1 MLYNVLVI
9 ARDEI
14 DLGFRLAGVK
24 IHAVR
29 NSEEAREKLVE
40 QLDSKEYGIILLDD
54 ELTTD
59 FDNEMEK
66 RILESEFP
74 LVMLIPLRKELKEEI
89 AEDEFSQ
96 FISNIIGYRIRI

>member
-1 MLYNVLVI
+1 MYKVLVI

-24 IHAVR
+24 THAVK

-59 FDNEMEK
+59 FDEQLEK
-66 RILESEFP
+66 RILESDFP

-89 AEDEFSQ
+89 LEDEISKFA
-96 FISNIIGYRIRI
+96 SNIIGHRIRI

>member
-1 MLYNVLVI
+1 MMYKVLVI
-9 ARDEI
+9 VRDEI

-24 IHAVR
+24 THAVK

-40 QLDSKEYGIILLDD
+40 QLDSKEYGIILLDN

-59 FDNEMEK
+59 FDEPLER
-66 RILESEFP
+66 RIIESDFP
-74 LVMLIPLRKELKEEI
+74 LVMLIPLKKELKEEI
-89 AEDEFSQ
+89 LEDEISK

>member
-1 MLYNVLVI
+1 MYKVLVI
-9 ARDEI
+9 TRDEI

-24 IHAVR
+24 THAVR

-59 FDNEMEK
+59 FDNQLEK
-66 RILESEFP
+66 RILESDFP
-74 LVMLIPLRKELKEEI
+74 LVMLIPLRKELKKEI
-89 AEDEFSQ
+89 AEDEFSK